1 MPYTKFKVVLMDEA
15 TAFLESL
22 PLKVYKKIDYNIGK
36 VAGGIMDKD
45 LFKKLEDTEIWEF
58 RTLYNGI
65 QYRLLAFWDTEA
77 ETLVIATHGFV
88 KKTQKT
94 PQKEIDKAEIL
105 MKEYFNSKN
114 KDMKLTTIEEL
125 RDKRLGT
132 VGTPERDRF
141 EEDLQA
147 EINAYFIGEAIRKAR
162 QAQNLTQEQ
171 LGERIGVQKSQISKF
186 ERGKSITLTSLTR
199 VFKALGIATASL
211 DLGGLGKVALW

>member
-94 PQKEIDKAEIL
+94 PQNEIDKAEIL
-105 MKEYFNSKN
+105 MKEYFNSK
-114 KDMKLTTIEEL
+114 K
-125 RDKRLGT
+125 
-132 VGTPERDRF
+132 
-141 EEDLQA
+141 
-147 EINAYFIGEAIRKAR
+147 
-162 QAQNLTQEQ
+162 
-171 LGERIGVQKSQISKF
+171 
-186 ERGKSITLTSLTR
+186 
-199 VFKALGIATASL
+199 
-211 DLGGLGKVALW
+211 